1 MGCKQPRSCGA
12 FKKELMKNF
21 KTCQPTG
28 PFSRFLSES
37 ECMWVTLTFLSIFK
51 PQSLDILRIVPNQI
65 YSVNA
70 AWILAAQ
77 ITKKWVSTKDKFPRR
92 GLKCPNSIVTFGS
105 FENCLPVQNFK
116 NKRSFTFFKSR
127 FFLCKRVISS
137 WNVGADRNDEFY
149 LV

>member
-37 ECMWVTLTFLSIFK
+37 ECMWVSSICETPKFRSSFDRQK
-51 PQSLDILRIVPNQI
+51 NNQI
-65 YSVNA
+65 CLVNA

-137 WNVGADRNDEFY
+137 WNAGADRNDEFY